1 MKLYQIDNLIV
12 FINWILNH
20 IFRDPNKESPKEALV
35 KLKKP
40 QWPKFDANNPSVF
53 KLAAKK
59 QEQATASLFSEWQ
72 AKHDFWYKLLPNE
85 IYNECKNNVNHYSS
99 EKQPIS
105 AMNSSIVEKP
115 FNFMIFLCLSLL
127 LSLLFYWHLYWIIII
142 IKVFLLFYYLYI
154 SIFITVIFF
163 TCKYF

>member
-1 MKLYQIDNLIV
+1 LII
-12 FINWILNH
+12 FPS

-85 IYNECKNNVNHYSS
+85 IYNECKNNVNQYSS

-105 AMNSSIVEKP
+105 AINSSIVEKP
-115 FNFMIFLCLSLL
+115 LNSMIFLCLSLL
-127 LSLLFYWHLYWIIII
+127 LSLLFY
-142 IKVFLLFYYLYI
+142 
-154 SIFITVIFF
+154 
-163 TCKYF
+163 